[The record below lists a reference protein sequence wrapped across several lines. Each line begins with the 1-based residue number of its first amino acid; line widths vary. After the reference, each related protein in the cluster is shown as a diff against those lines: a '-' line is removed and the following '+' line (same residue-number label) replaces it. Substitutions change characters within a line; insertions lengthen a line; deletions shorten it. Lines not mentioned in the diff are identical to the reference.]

1 MFQETPR
8 IGVDNIYFDSI
19 LLADDEPNHFKSLED

>member
-1 MFQETPR
+1 MFLERPR

-19 LLADDEPNHFKSLED
+19 LLVDDEPNHSKSLED